1 MNNDTTTHNT
11 TRHYYMGA
19 YSLGGH
25 LWNAGE
31 AYMEM
36 AEKLADAGSLEFAGQ
51 FIRQAEEA
59 YTWANA
65 LQAGTFVEV
74 GEDMVGVQIDTLDAW
89 LAPERVAILNARVRG
104 ESLPSSPSDV
114 SRETYSPKNVSRET
128 FVTPSPLAPA
138 PSAYDEVMET
148 YTPQQ
153 QPAKMNDVLVQLVN
167 MIADVVV
174 MRVTDKMEEM
184 AEAVYDGKDIIDEV
198 TESYQFGNALD
209 SAISD
214 YDISD
219 KIREAL
225 QEVTF
230 TVSVD

>member
-1 MNNDTTTHNT
+1 MEAH
-11 TRHYYMGA
+11 
-19 YSLGGH
+19 SLGH
-25 LWNAGE
+25 HVWVAGE
-31 AYMEM
+31 YYLDM
-36 AEKLADAGSLEFAGQ
+36 AGRLADAGDTQFAGQ
-51 FIRQAEEA
+51 FLRQAEDA

-65 LQAGTFVEV
+65 LQAGVVSLEC
-74 GEDMVGVQIDTLDAW
+74 EDLLGVDVDARDEW
-89 LAPERVAILNARVRG
+89 VAPERVAMLWARVRG

-114 SRETYSPKNVSRET
+114 SRETYSPENVSRET

>member
-1 MNNDTTTHNT
+1 MNNTTQHDTPLNT
-11 TRHYYMGA
+11 TRHYYMGT

-31 AYMEM
+31 AYLEM

-65 LQAGTFVEV
+65 LQAGSIVESL
-74 GEDMVGVQIDTLDAW
+74 EDLLGVRIDSLDAW
-89 LAPERVAILNARVRG
+89 VAPERVAILNSRVRG
-104 ESLPSSPSDV
+104 ESLPSSPSNV

-128 FVTPSPLAPA
+128 FVTPLPSVPTA
-138 PSAYDEVMET
+138 SAYDEVMET
-148 YTPQQ
+148 YTTPTATASDLVAQLISLIVRQ
-153 QPAKMNDVLVQLVN
+153 VSAEMESIAEGVLEGHDLV
-167 MIADVVV
+167 D
-174 MRVTDKMEEM
+174 D
-184 AEAVYDGKDIIDEV
+184 V
-198 TESYQFGNALD
+198 TESYAFSSAVD
-209 SAISD
+209 SAVD
-214 YDISD
+214 NYDISD

>member
-1 MNNDTTTHNT
+1 MET
-11 TRHYYMGA
+11 TRTDTCDYCLETKAVIRNAMGDQFCKECK
-19 YSLGGH
+19 SL
-25 LWNAGE
+25 
-31 AYMEM
+31 
-36 AEKLADAGSLEFAGQ
+36 
-51 FIRQAEEA
+51 R
-59 YTWANA
+59 T
-65 LQAGTFVEV
+65 
-74 GEDMVGVQIDTLDAW
+74 W
-89 LAPERVAILNARVRG
+89 LAKP
-104 ESLPSSPSDV
+104 
-114 SRETYSPKNVSRET
+114 
-128 FVTPSPLAPA
+128 VTPSPLAPA